1 MTNRLTR
8 SVLLLCALASPSLA
22 QGTRVPFG
30 TEGHDSSQRVEIS
43 ADNLDLDQAT
53 GTALFTGN
61 VHVAQGELRIA
72 AATIKVFYAESDSE
86 RGGESGGRI
95 SRLEASGD
103 VTLTNGEEAAESQE
117 ATYDVGSGLVMME
130 GDVLL
135 TQGPNALS
143 SERLRIDLNSGNGT
157 FEGRV
162 RTVFNPEAAP

>member
-1 MTNRLTR
+1 MMHHLIRL
-8 SVLLLCALASPSLA
+8 VLLFCLAASAVLA
-22 QGTRVPFG
+22 QGNRIPFG
-30 TEGHDSSQRVEIS
+30 TEGHDSNQQVEVT

-61 VHVAQGELRIA
+61 VHVAQGDLRIA
-72 AATIKVFYAESDSE
+72 ANSIKVFYSE
-86 RGGESGGRI
+86 DQSEGGGRI
-95 SRLEASGD
+95 SQLEASGE
-103 VTLTNGEEAAESQE
+103 VTLTNGEEAAEANE
-117 ATYDVGSGLVMME
+117 ATYDVETGIVIME

-162 RTVFNPEAAP
+162 RTVFNPESAP